1 MGRFWRFID
10 TIKLGV
16 WLTLIFLF
24 HMLLYL
30 ALGTDTWLT
39 ASLLATAA
47 YGIVIWLLKQVAKRK
62 RHQL

>member
-39 ASLLATAA
+39 TTVWVTGI
-47 YGIVIWLLKQVAKRK
+47 YGAVIWLLKQIAKRIG
-62 RHQL
+62 